1 MIPET
6 VDMPAPPTPTGTAVE
21 RLVTSIME
29 RRLPY
34 RLSRHVDR
42 VMQSLHSMHKTV
54 QAGGFQVRIRRLSPH
69 EVVVA
74 EVLQGDEY
82 KVPGYEVRPRDVVVD
97 VGGNIGTFAM
107 RSGRAAFEGRV
118 ITVEPVKEN
127 FFLLLQNI
135 GLNDLTNVL
144 PVHGAVVGERKKV
157 RIFTKEL
164 ANASIRDLEVNDPS
178 QYEEVQGLTIPD
190 LFTQLG
196 VGRCD
201 LLKVDCEGAEYEIL
215 ERLPPEYF
223 HRIGRIVM
231 EYHATSQETRRAE
244 AATLIDRLTSMGFVI
259 DRYTEYRGFKT
270 GHIFARNAALEPTPG
285 KRKG

>member
-6 VDMPAPPTPTGTAVE
+6 VDMPAPPPPTGTAVE

-34 RLSRHVDR
+34 QLSRQVDR
-42 VMQSLHSMHKTV
+42 LMQALHSMHKTV

-107 RSGRAAFEGRV
+107 RSARASFEGRV
-118 ITVEPVKEN
+118 VTVEPVKEN

-135 GLNDLTNVL
+135 ALNDLSNVL
-144 PVHGAVVGERKKV
+144 PVHAAVVGERKKV

-164 ANASIRDLEVNDPS
+164 ANASIRDLDVSDPS
-178 QYEEVQGLTIPD
+178 QFEEVQGLTIPE

-201 LLKVDCEGAEYEIL
+201 LLKLDCEGAEYEIL

-223 HRIGRIVM
+223 NRIGRIVM

-259 DRYTEYRGFKT
+259 DRYTEYRGYKT
-270 GHIFARNAALEPTPG
+270 GHIFARNASLEPRG
-285 KRKG
+285 GAAR